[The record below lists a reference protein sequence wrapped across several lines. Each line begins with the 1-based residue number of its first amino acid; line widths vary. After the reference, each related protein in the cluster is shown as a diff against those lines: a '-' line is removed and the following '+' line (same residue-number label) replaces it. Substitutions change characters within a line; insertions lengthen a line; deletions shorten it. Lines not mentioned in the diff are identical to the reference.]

1 MNNVLKDCGFAS
13 LTEGASITTTS
24 AFGVPRGSIAH
35 AYNIR
40 DIEISGNRIVDPPG
54 VAIKLVNADGVLI
67 RNNTIINPLGGLNQ
81 QETLDFSRGIPSNE
95 LTEVMRYPYYGIVTI
110 STRNV
115 RGSGNRAENTPPAW
129 RGMVGVGP
137 WSENIAVE

>member
-1 MNNVLKDCGFAS
+1 LAAAVLTSLSSYRAS
-13 LTEGASITTTS
+13 L
-24 AFGVPRGSIAH
+24 GVDRPQLLGVEAGSVGH

-54 VAIKLVNADGVLI
+54 VAIKLVNADGVLV
-67 RNNTIINPLGGLNQ
+67 RNNTIINPLSGLDR
-81 QETLDFSRGIPSNE
+81 QETLDFSKGIPCNE

-115 RGSGNRAENTPPAW
+115 RGSGNCAEDTRPAW
-129 RGMVGVGP
+129 RGMLGVGA
-137 WSENIAVE
+137 WSEHIAVE